1 MVYNDLEVL
10 KQFSAMFQ
18 LIFML
23 IDVIASSEKDS
34 AQVAQMLLRWVGSEG
49 ASFASMDTGHA
60 ELGGLTHTL

>member
-34 AQVAQMLLRWVGSEG
+34 AQVAQMLLR
-49 ASFASMDTGHA
+49 
-60 ELGGLTHTL
+60 